1 MSIVKRVVFGTM
13 TAALLFGASPAFAL
27 STNHKGAV
35 ITTSGAV
42 INIKDAA
49 ADNKAVQGQWIRQGS
64 GTVYKLTNT
73 SGYGTTLT
81 YTTGGTITAIKG
93 CIVYTLGGGDDC
105 GGWVS

>member
-1 MSIVKRVVFGTM
+1 MSIIKRVVFGSV

-27 STNHKGAV
+27 STNYKGAAL
-35 ITTSGAV
+35 TTSGAT

-49 ADNKAVQGQWIRQGS
+49 ADGKAVQGQWIRQGS
-64 GTVYKLTNT
+64 GTVYKLTNS

-93 CIVYTLGGGDDC
+93 CIVYTAGGDDC